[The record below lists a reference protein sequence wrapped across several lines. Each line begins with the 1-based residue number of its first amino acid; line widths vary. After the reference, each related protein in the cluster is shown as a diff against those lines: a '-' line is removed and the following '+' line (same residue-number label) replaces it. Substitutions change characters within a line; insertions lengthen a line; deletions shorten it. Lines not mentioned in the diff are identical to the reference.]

1 MTAQVKKVFS
11 VLLAIA
17 MIFSLA
23 VVGFAADESFKLKS
37 GEAVAASGNFKKK
50 YVKELKVTVK
60 ASGAIEITDDFSLTV
75 TGTDGVKKTYSAS
88 DVSVKY
94 GNNNA
99 SLTVS
104 YERNMNHE
112 DEYTFTVAAGSF
124 KDTSGKLSNE
134 LSFTTDGNLILEKLN
149 VDRPS
154 TPMQKFIKWLSSW
167 EYAKYIQPIID
178 LLKWFD
184 SL

>member
-1 MTAQVKKVFS
+1 MTAQVKKVLS

-23 VVGFAADESFKLKS
+23 VAGSAADESFKLKS
-37 GEAVAASGNFKKK
+37 GEAVAASGNCKDK
-50 YVKELKVTVK
+50 YVRELKITVK
-60 ASGAIEITDDFSLTV
+60 AGSTIEITDDFSLTV
-75 TGTDGVKKTYSAS
+75 TGTDGVKRVYSAA

-94 GNNNA
+94 GKNNA
-99 SLTVS
+99 SVTVS
-104 YERNMNHE
+104 YERNMAHE
-112 DEYTFTVAAGSF
+112 SEYTFTVAAGSF
-124 KDTSGKLSNE
+124 KDVNGKLSNE
-134 LSFTTDGNLILEKLN
+134 LSFTTNGNLILEKLN

-154 TPMQKFIKWLSSW
+154 TPMQKFIRWLSGW
-167 EYAKYIQPIID
+167 EYAKYIKPIID